1 MVSQKH
7 LVDLTNGFRLPPPVL
22 DAKQNSSLHQNAS
35 RQIPPRQLHHLDS
48 SETVP
53 SEHESIYDAERVPSE
68 KEENSVSSDS
78 DDGANLYIPTPVQ
91 PPSPSVQ
98 NPRLPKLQH
107 VSPAE
112 ASLQAINDQ
121 WAPRNKWTATRLDTI
136 AERMS
141 QRTLRN
147 SVSLSRA
154 VSASTAAPDD
164 IGTTEAA
171 AGDMKSTL
179 DNDKTPQRLYLC
191 HHRSFSLNDL
201 DCLKLPKPNFYLHN
215 SSSSSGDA
223 FRAACPCEKYPIQPK
238 EPPPVRVPTPP
249 GLPTFGTR
257 EALEFRMPP
266 PERRAWVAPWR
277 TSRVVSDAAG
287 PSGNQPGA
295 ANANE
300 ATENN
305 PSVLSDGL
313 KRILGIS
320 RVVSPIPE
328 EPARMS
334 LPPYLA
340 RADDGTVV
348 RGRFG
353 ARHSAHGI
361 GRGQLDSHPFHRDPG
376 DSSGPGCISLDRAI
390 EEIDKACAEVERS
403 RMASASP
410 RAHGSAPRSRSA
422 SPTLPAQRTLS
433 IAEILQQSNIQPS
446 NSPSSAWCSPRPF
459 QPMRSQP
466 SISFDRLESRSSVRS
481 QSTLGFDGVRQFV
494 EQGERISVEQNRELT
509 KKKKERS
516 KCANCW
522 IGFCVCCCDMDDPDL
537 EVLDASRVM
546 LPERVVSAMRS
557 PETRPLRIVHEQP
570 IRPQR
575 MVYRS

>member
-1 MVSQKH
+1 MASQEH
-7 LVDLTNGFRLPPPVL
+7 LEDLANGFRLPPPVL
-22 DAKQNSSLHQNAS
+22 DAKQTASLHQNAS
-35 RQIPPRQLHHLDS
+35 RRILPRQLHHLDS

-53 SEHESIYDAERVPSE
+53 SEHESIYEAERVPSE
-68 KEENSVSSDS
+68 KEESSIPRNS
-78 DDGANLYIPTPVQ
+78 DDKANQSIPTPVQ
-91 PPSPSVQ
+91 PLSPSVQ
-98 NPRLPKLQH
+98 NPRLPKPQH
-107 VSPAE
+107 AYPAE
-112 ASLQAINDQ
+112 ASLQAINGQ
-121 WAPRNKWTATRLDTI
+121 WAPQSKWTATRLDTI

-147 SVSLSRA
+147 SLSLSRV
-154 VSASTAAPDD
+154 VSASTGAPDD
-164 IGTTEAA
+164 IGATDAA
-171 AGDMKSTL
+171 ADDLKPTLGD
-179 DNDKTPQRLYLC
+179 DKTPQRLYLC

-201 DCLKLPKPNFYLHN
+201 DCLKLPKLNFHLHD

-223 FRAACPCEKYPIQPK
+223 LRAACLCEKYPIQPK
-238 EPPPVRVPTPP
+238 ESPPVRVPTPP

-257 EALEFRMPP
+257 EALEFRMSP

-277 TSRVVSDAAG
+277 MSRVVSDAAG

-300 ATENN
+300 ATGNN

-328 EPARMS
+328 EPTRMS
-334 LPPYLA
+334 LPPYLM

-376 DSSGPGCISLDRAI
+376 ESSGPRRISLDRTI
-390 EEIDKACAEVERS
+390 EEIDKTCAEVERS
-403 RMASASP
+403 RMVSASP
-410 RAHGSAPRSRSA
+410 RAHGSAPRNRSA
-422 SPTLPAQRTLS
+422 SPTLPARQTLS
-433 IAEILQQSNIQPS
+433 IAEILHQSNVQPP
-446 NSPSSAWCSPRPF
+446 NTPSSAWCSPRPF

-466 SISFDRLESRSSVRS
+466 SISFDRLGSRASVRS
-481 QSTLGFDGVRQFV
+481 QSTFGLDGVRQFV
-494 EQGERISVEQNRELT
+494 EQGERVSVEQNRELT
-509 KKKKERS
+509 KKKKERG

-522 IGFCVCCCDMDDPDL
+522 VGFCVCFCDMDDPD
-537 EVLDASRVM
+537 VLDASRVM
-546 LPERVVSAMRS
+546 SPERVVSAMQS
-557 PETRPLRIVHEQP
+557 PEIRPLRIVHEQP
-570 IRPQR
+570 SRPQR